1 MAMHKQATCIVT
13 VFAVMAAMGCGRT
26 DWRTT
31 PLSPQPLSSPSSG
44 NSLSPQM
51 TTSGRGLILSW
62 LERTGETTTLNFAER
77 SPSGWTAPV
86 MVTSGKLVTNY
97 ADVPSVLR
105 MSDGTL
111 AAHWTKVTDPRR
123 EGTDL
128 LLSFSKDDG
137 RTWSP
142 PVSPHHD
149 GTPTQH
155 AFATL
160 FELPTKRLG
169 VIWLDARAYDLD
181 QTDDLSL
188 RYAAFDTSWKQTAD
202 QPIDGRVCECC
213 PTSAVVTA
221 DGVLTAYRNR
231 SDDEVRNIYTSRL
244 EGGTWTQGQPV
255 HDDGWMIQGCPVNG
269 PMLSAHGPET
279 VVAWFTSKNDI
290 GQAYAAFSSDAG
302 RSWGNPI
309 RLDEAGSL
317 GRVGVV
323 LLDDGSAVASWI
335 EVTDK
340 HAQFRIRRLDRSGT
354 RSPAA
359 TVTDVPMS
367 VTSAYPR
374 MARFGDELVFAWTER
389 ASSKEDDA
397 EGAQHVG
404 MAVARVPR

>member
-1 MAMHKQATCIVT
+1 
-13 VFAVMAAMGCGRT
+13 
-26 DWRTT
+26 
-31 PLSPQPLSSPSSG
+31 
-44 NSLSPQM
+44 M
-51 TTSGRGLILSW
+51 TTSSRGLILSW
-62 LERTGETTTLNFAER
+62 LERTGETTTLNLAER

-160 FELPTKRLG
+160 FEFPTKRLG
-169 VIWLDARAYDLD
+169 VIWLDARAYDLE

-188 RYAAFDTSWKQTAD
+188 RYAAFDTSWKQMAD

-244 EGGTWTQGQPV
+244 ESDTWTQGQPV
-255 HDDGWMIQGCPVNG
+255 HDDGWMIEGCPVNG
-269 PMLSAHGPET
+269 PMLSARGRET

-290 GQAYAAFSSDAG
+290 GQAYAAFSSDSG
-302 RSWGNPI
+302 RSWGHPI
-309 RLDEAGSL
+309 RLDDAGSL

-359 TVTDVPMS
+359 TVTDVAMS

-374 MARFGDELVFAWTER
+374 MARFGDELIFAWTER

-397 EGAQHVG
+397 ESAQHVG